1 MADVR
6 QRSLRICIISVV
18 AASLAGCTTTR
29 APYVLL
35 FNSYFPSW
43 IICAVAGCIAALLTR
58 AVFVHFDID
67 EYLPLRVVTYFA
79 VALGVTFLLSLTIFA
94 R

>member
-6 QRSLRICIISVV
+6 LRSLRLCFIAVV
-18 AASLAGCTTTR
+18 AASLAGCTTAR

-58 AVFVHFDID
+58 VVFVRLDID

-79 VALGVTFLLSLTIFA
+79 VAAGVTFLLSITLFA